1 MNGIALILLA
11 RWLRP
16 EDFGHFSVAWSILLT
31 VSGTLALGLPVFA
44 LRSAVRGEE
53 QATGF
58 AIFLNLAMSALATVV
73 GAAVAMAVS
82 GTPALLVVGLAV
94 AVAVERATEVRVAL
108 GMEFG
113 RAALVN
119 WILSLRGAA
128 VVVAMI
134 GGNAVGVEPLTSYM
148 LGRLVGMGVS
158 AAVLT
163 WRVRGWPLVARPPR
177 DGSLEV
183 LPPIAAYYAVGT
195 ARALDV
201 TVVGAAGGP
210 VGAGLY
216 SAALKL
222 MTPFFLVASS
232 IHLVFVGSIARGSRE
247 QVRRGLRLL
256 LLVTAAT
263 TAVLAVVSVWAEP
276 IVVLVLG
283 EQYAGGGTVLRWF
296 LLGTPASA
304 AVGIVSTALQDKGS
318 GRATAAVTVVAVTLT
333 LAGVWVGTR
342 VAGAAGAAAAFSV
355 VAGLQLVTLFVVAR
369 ARLAPGPLRD

>member
-1 MNGIALILLA
+1 
-11 RWLRP
+11 
-16 EDFGHFSVAWSILLT
+16 
-31 VSGTLALGLPVFA
+31 
-44 LRSAVRGEE
+44 
-53 QATGF
+53 
-58 AIFLNLAMSALATVV
+58 
-73 GAAVAMAVS
+73 
-82 GTPALLVVGLAV
+82 
-94 AVAVERATEVRVAL
+94 
-108 GMEFG
+108 
-113 RAALVN
+113 
-119 WILSLRGAA
+119 
-128 VVVAMI
+128 
-134 GGNAVGVEPLTSYM
+134 
-148 LGRLVGMGVS
+148 
-158 AAVLT
+158 
-163 WRVRGWPLVARPPR
+163 
-177 DGSLEV
+177 
-183 LPPIAAYYAVGT
+183 
-195 ARALDV
+195 
-201 TVVGAAGGP
+201 
-210 VGAGLY
+210 
-216 SAALKL
+216 